1 MTVRVPA
8 KVNLQL
14 AVGPVRA
21 DGYHDVA
28 TVYHA
33 VSLFDEVTV
42 TPAERD
48 SVAITGEGADS
59 VPTDGGNLAARA
71 AGALAQAVG
80 PSSRDALG
88 LAIQIIKRI
97 PVAAGLAGGSA
108 DAAAALLACNELW
121 GTGLSQQELSE
132 LASGI
137 GSDVA
142 FGLLGG
148 TAIGIGRGE
157 QVTPVLTSGTFNW
170 VLAFADGGLSTADVY
185 AACDRMRAS
194 KESRS
199 AKGRKVGTAS
209 VPDPV
214 LDNAL
219 IAALRSGDPAKVGPL
234 LSNDL
239 QPAALSLR
247 PGLRRAL
254 AAGRELGALG
264 TLVSGSG
271 PTCAFLAKNRRHARD
286 LAAAL
291 AGAGVCRT
299 VAQVTG
305 PRARRDHRGH
315 PDGAGVN
322 LVNLEKV
329 VKGYGQRLLLNGV
342 SAGVAAG
349 ERVGVVGRNG
359 AGKSTLLALLA
370 GVERPDSGRVTRAR
384 DLRIGHLA
392 QQDRLAGTVGD
403 LVTGGRPEHLWA
415 GDPRTRSAV
424 AALLPGIDFAAQ
436 AERLSGGESRR
447 VALAAL
453 LLGDYDLLLLDE
465 PTNHL
470 DVEAVDWLARFLAGL
485 GKALV
490 VVTHDRWFLDAVCQ
504 QTWEIADG
512 QLHAYDG
519 GYAAYVLARAE
530 RVRIADATQR
540 RQRNLLRK
548 ELAWLRRGPPA
559 RTSKP
564 RFRIDAANALIAD
577 EPAPRNGVEL
587 VRLATARL
595 GKTVI
600 DAEDLTVRAGERVL
614 LDDVTWQ
621 LGPGERVG
629 LVGPNGSGKTTFLRV
644 LAGDMVEF
652 GLDVR
657 GQVSRGKTVRLGYL
671 AQDDAGLDLR
681 LSAREV
687 VTEVRGNLL
696 ASEGA
701 GSAGQLL
708 EMLELRGDTQFTP
721 AGELS
726 GGERRRV
733 QVLRLLVDEP
743 NVMLLDEPTNDLDV
757 ETLTELEDLLDGWP
771 GSLVVV
777 SHDRYFL
784 ERVTDHVIALLGDE
798 KLSYLGGGIEE
809 YLARRAA
816 QEEAAAEPGPGARAG
831 SGLGAAGAQRAAKK
845 EMQRLERQI
854 DRLAAREEELTAEL
868 AASASDYEKLI
879 ELGAQ
884 LRAIQEEKASL
895 EERWL
900 VVAETS
906 AG

>member
-1 MTVRVPA
+1 
-8 KVNLQL
+8 
-14 AVGPVRA
+14 
-21 DGYHDVA
+21 
-28 TVYHA
+28 
-33 VSLFDEVTV
+33 
-42 TPAERD
+42 
-48 SVAITGEGADS
+48 
-59 VPTDGGNLAARA
+59 
-71 AGALAQAVG
+71 
-80 PSSRDALG
+80 
-88 LAIQIIKRI
+88 
-97 PVAAGLAGGSA
+97 
-108 DAAAALLACNELW
+108 
-121 GTGLSQQELSE
+121 
-132 LASGI
+132 
-137 GSDVA
+137 
-142 FGLLGG
+142 
-148 TAIGIGRGE
+148 
-157 QVTPVLTSGTFNW
+157 
-170 VLAFADGGLSTADVY
+170 
-185 AACDRMRAS
+185 
-194 KESRS
+194 
-199 AKGRKVGTAS
+199 
-209 VPDPV
+209 
-214 LDNAL
+214 
-219 IAALRSGDPAKVGPL
+219 
-234 LSNDL
+234 
-239 QPAALSLR
+239 
-247 PGLRRAL
+247 
-254 AAGRELGALG
+254 
-264 TLVSGSG
+264 
-271 PTCAFLAKNRRHARD
+271 
-286 LAAAL
+286 
-291 AGAGVCRT
+291 
-299 VAQVTG
+299 
-305 PRARRDHRGH
+305 
-315 PDGAGVN
+315 VN

-329 VKGYGQRLLLNGV
+329 VKGYGQRLLLDGV

-359 AGKSTLLALLA
+359 AGKSTLLALMA
-370 GVERPDSGRVTRAR
+370 GVDRPDSGRVTRAR

-392 QQDRLAGTVGD
+392 QHDRLAGAVGD
-403 LVTGGRPEHLWA
+403 LVTGGRPEHVWA

-453 LLGDYDLLLLDE
+453 LLGDHDLLLLDE

-490 VVTHDRWFLDAVCQ
+490 VVTHDRWFLDAVCER
-504 QTWEIADG
+504 TWEIADG

-519 GYAAYVLARAE
+519 GYAAYVLAKAE
-530 RVRIADATQR
+530 RVRIADAAQR
-540 RQRNLLRK
+540 RRRNLLRK

-564 RFRIDAANALIAD
+564 QFRIDAANALIAD

-614 LDDVTWQ
+614 LEDVTWQ

-629 LVGPNGSGKTTFLRV
+629 LVGPNGSGKTTLLRV
-644 LAGDMVEF
+644 LAGNVVSRQPSSTDSAAETPNRSSPAADQF
-652 GLDVR
+652 GLDIR
-657 GQVSRGKTVRLGYL
+657 GRVSRGKTVRLGYL
-671 AQDDAGLDLR
+671 PQDDAGLNPR

-687 VTEVRGNLL
+687 VAEVRGNLL

-708 EMLELRGDTQFTP
+708 EMLGLRGDVQFTP

-733 QVLRLLVDEP
+733 QVLRLLVGEP

-757 ETLTELEDLLDGWP
+757 ETLTEMEDLLDGWA

-784 ERVTDHVIALLGDE
+784 ERVTDHVIALLGDG
-798 KLSYLGGGIEE
+798 KLSYLGGGLEE

-816 QEEAAAEPGPGARAG
+816 QEEAASGSGPSGRQESGPGAAG
-831 SGLGAAGAQRAAKK
+831 VQRAAKK

-868 AASASDYEKLI
+868 AAQASDYEKLI

>member
-1 MTVRVPA
+1 M
-8 KVNLQL
+8 
-14 AVGPVRA
+14 
-21 DGYHDVA
+21 
-28 TVYHA
+28 
-33 VSLFDEVTV
+33 
-42 TPAERD
+42 
-48 SVAITGEGADS
+48 
-59 VPTDGGNLAARA
+59 
-71 AGALAQAVG
+71 
-80 PSSRDALG
+80 
-88 LAIQIIKRI
+88 
-97 PVAAGLAGGSA
+97 
-108 DAAAALLACNELW
+108 
-121 GTGLSQQELSE
+121 
-132 LASGI
+132 
-137 GSDVA
+137 
-142 FGLLGG
+142 
-148 TAIGIGRGE
+148 
-157 QVTPVLTSGTFNW
+157 
-170 VLAFADGGLSTADVY
+170 
-185 AACDRMRAS
+185 
-194 KESRS
+194 
-199 AKGRKVGTAS
+199 
-209 VPDPV
+209 
-214 LDNAL
+214 
-219 IAALRSGDPAKVGPL
+219 
-234 LSNDL
+234 
-239 QPAALSLR
+239 
-247 PGLRRAL
+247 
-254 AAGRELGALG
+254 
-264 TLVSGSG
+264 
-271 PTCAFLAKNRRHARD
+271 
-286 LAAAL
+286 
-291 AGAGVCRT
+291 
-299 VAQVTG
+299 
-305 PRARRDHRGH
+305 
-315 PDGAGVN
+315 N

-329 VKGYGQRLLLNGV
+329 VKGYGQRLLLDGV

-403 LVTGGRPEHLWA
+403 LVTGGRPEHVWA

-490 VVTHDRWFLDAVCQ
+490 VVTHDRWFLDAVCE

-530 RVRIADATQR
+530 RARIADATQR
-540 RQRNLLRK
+540 RRQNLLRK

-564 RFRIDAANALIAD
+564 RFRIEAANALIAD
-577 EPAPRNGVEL
+577 EPAPRNGIEL

-595 GKTVI
+595 GKTVL
-600 DAEDLTVRAGERVL
+600 DTEDLTVRAGERVL

-629 LVGPNGSGKTTFLRV
+629 LVGPNGSGKTTLLRV
-644 LAGDMVEF
+644 LAGQDIGVDRQPGPGASTAETPGRPGRAAEVGP
-652 GLDVR
+652 GLAVQGR
-657 GQVSRGKTVRLGYL
+657 VVRGKTVQLGYL
-671 AQDDAGLDLR
+671 AQDDAALNLR

-687 VTEVRGNLL
+687 VAEVRGNLL

-784 ERVTDHVIALLGDE
+784 ERVTDHVIALLGDG

-816 QEEAAAEPGPGARAG
+816 QEEAASGPGPGARAG

-845 EMQRLERQI
+845 ELQRLERQI
-854 DRLAAREEELTAEL
+854 DRLTDREEELTAEL

-900 VVAETS
+900 AVAETS

>member
-1 MTVRVPA
+1 
-8 KVNLQL
+8 
-14 AVGPVRA
+14 
-21 DGYHDVA
+21 
-28 TVYHA
+28 
-33 VSLFDEVTV
+33 
-42 TPAERD
+42 
-48 SVAITGEGADS
+48 
-59 VPTDGGNLAARA
+59 
-71 AGALAQAVG
+71 
-80 PSSRDALG
+80 
-88 LAIQIIKRI
+88 
-97 PVAAGLAGGSA
+97 
-108 DAAAALLACNELW
+108 
-121 GTGLSQQELSE
+121 
-132 LASGI
+132 
-137 GSDVA
+137 
-142 FGLLGG
+142 
-148 TAIGIGRGE
+148 
-157 QVTPVLTSGTFNW
+157 
-170 VLAFADGGLSTADVY
+170 
-185 AACDRMRAS
+185 
-194 KESRS
+194 
-199 AKGRKVGTAS
+199 
-209 VPDPV
+209 
-214 LDNAL
+214 
-219 IAALRSGDPAKVGPL
+219 
-234 LSNDL
+234 
-239 QPAALSLR
+239 
-247 PGLRRAL
+247 
-254 AAGRELGALG
+254 
-264 TLVSGSG
+264 
-271 PTCAFLAKNRRHARD
+271 
-286 LAAAL
+286 
-291 AGAGVCRT
+291 
-299 VAQVTG
+299 
-305 PRARRDHRGH
+305 
-315 PDGAGVN
+315 VN

-329 VKGYGQRLLLNGV
+329 VKGYGQRVLLDGV

-349 ERVGVVGRNG
+349 ERIGVVGRNG
-359 AGKSTLLALLA
+359 VGKSTLLALLA
-370 GVERPDSGRVTRAR
+370 GVEQPDSGRVTRAR

-403 LVTGGRPEHLWA
+403 LVTGGRPEHVWA

-424 AALLPGIDFAAQ
+424 AALLPGSDFAAQ
-436 AERLSGGESRR
+436 AQRLSGGESRR

-453 LLGDYDLLLLDE
+453 LLGDHDLLLLDE

-485 GKALV
+485 RKALV
-490 VVTHDRWFLDAVCQ
+490 VVTHDRWFLDAVCER
-504 QTWEIADG
+504 TWELADG
-512 QLHAYDG
+512 QLHAYEG

-530 RVRIADATQR
+530 RARIADAAQR
-540 RQRNLLRK
+540 RRRNLLRK

-564 RFRIDAANALIAD
+564 RFRIEAANALIAD

-600 DAEDLTVRAGERVL
+600 DAEDLTVRAGERTL
-614 LDDVTWQ
+614 LDHVTWQ

-629 LVGPNGSGKTTFLRV
+629 LVGPNGSGKTTLLKV
-644 LAGDMVEF
+644 LAGEVMGRQPGSTDSAAETPNRSSPAADQF

-657 GQVSRGKTVRLGYL
+657 GRVSRGKTVRLGYL
-671 AQDDAGLDLR
+671 AQDDSGLNLR

-687 VTEVRGNLL
+687 VAEVRGNLL
-696 ASEGA
+696 ASEGT

-708 EMLELRGDTQFTP
+708 EMLGLRGDTQFTA

-757 ETLTELEDLLDGWP
+757 ETLTEVEDLLDGWP

-784 ERVTDHVIALLGDE
+784 ERVTDHVIALLGDG
-798 KLSYLGGGIEE
+798 KLSYLGGGLEE

-816 QEEAAAEPGPGARAG
+816 QEEAESAPSPGAREG
-831 SGLGAAGAQRAAKK
+831 SGPGAAGAQRAAKK

-854 DRLAAREEELTAEL
+854 DRLAACEEELTAEL
-868 AASASDYEKLI
+868 AASASYYEKLI

>member
-1 MTVRVPA
+1 M
-8 KVNLQL
+8 
-14 AVGPVRA
+14 
-21 DGYHDVA
+21 
-28 TVYHA
+28 
-33 VSLFDEVTV
+33 
-42 TPAERD
+42 
-48 SVAITGEGADS
+48 
-59 VPTDGGNLAARA
+59 
-71 AGALAQAVG
+71 
-80 PSSRDALG
+80 
-88 LAIQIIKRI
+88 
-97 PVAAGLAGGSA
+97 
-108 DAAAALLACNELW
+108 
-121 GTGLSQQELSE
+121 
-132 LASGI
+132 
-137 GSDVA
+137 
-142 FGLLGG
+142 
-148 TAIGIGRGE
+148 
-157 QVTPVLTSGTFNW
+157 
-170 VLAFADGGLSTADVY
+170 
-185 AACDRMRAS
+185 
-194 KESRS
+194 
-199 AKGRKVGTAS
+199 
-209 VPDPV
+209 
-214 LDNAL
+214 
-219 IAALRSGDPAKVGPL
+219 
-234 LSNDL
+234 
-239 QPAALSLR
+239 
-247 PGLRRAL
+247 
-254 AAGRELGALG
+254 
-264 TLVSGSG
+264 
-271 PTCAFLAKNRRHARD
+271 
-286 LAAAL
+286 
-291 AGAGVCRT
+291 
-299 VAQVTG
+299 
-305 PRARRDHRGH
+305 
-315 PDGAGVN
+315 N

-329 VKGYGQRLLLNGV
+329 VKGYGQRLLLDGV

-359 AGKSTLLALLA
+359 VGKSTLLALLA
-370 GVERPDSGRVTRAR
+370 GVEQPDSGRVTHAR
-384 DLRIGHLA
+384 GLRIGHLT

-403 LVTGGRPEHLWA
+403 LVTGGRPEHVWA
-415 GDPRTRSAV
+415 CDPRTRSAV

-453 LLGDYDLLLLDE
+453 LLGDHDLLLLDE

-530 RVRIADATQR
+530 RARIADAAQR
-540 RQRNLLRK
+540 RRRNLLRK

-564 RFRIDAANALIAD
+564 RFRIEAANALIAD

-595 GKTVI
+595 GKTVL
-600 DAEDLTVRAGERVL
+600 DTEDLTVRAGERLL

-621 LGPGERVG
+621 LGPGDRVG

-644 LAGDMVEF
+644 LAGEDMGDDGLGSAGQE
-652 GLDVR
+652 LDVHGR
-657 GQVSRGKTVRLGYL
+657 VVRGKTVRLGYL

-687 VTEVRGNLL
+687 VAEVRGNLL

-784 ERVTDHVIALLGDE
+784 ERVTDHVIALLGDG

-809 YLARRAA
+809 YLARREA
-816 QEEAAAEPGPGARAG
+816 QEEEASGPGPGARAG
-831 SGLGAAGAQRAAKK
+831 SGLGAAGGQRAAKK

-854 DRLAAREEELTAEL
+854 DRLTAREEELTAEL

-900 VVAETS
+900 TVAETS